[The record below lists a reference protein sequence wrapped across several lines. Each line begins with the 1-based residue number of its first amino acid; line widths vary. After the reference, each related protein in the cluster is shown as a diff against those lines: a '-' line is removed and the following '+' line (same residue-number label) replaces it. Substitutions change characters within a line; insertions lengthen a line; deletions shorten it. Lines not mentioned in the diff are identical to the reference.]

1 MRPAHSFSFVLLT
14 PFVTLVA
21 WLCLGVMVFVFRLWS
36 PFAWVGLKFRPPRS
50 GRPISADS
58 SSASHT
64 HSLLK
69 QTGICILFLLA
80 PIGRLVGPGH
90 VQGHSFQ

>member
-36 PFAWVGLKFRPPRS
+36 PFAWVGLKFRPP
-50 GRPISADS
+50 GPVVKFRPTPLLPVT
-58 SSASHT
+58 HT
-64 HSLLK
+64 LS
-69 QTGICILFLLA
+69 
-80 PIGRLVGPGH
+80 
-90 VQGHSFQ
+90 